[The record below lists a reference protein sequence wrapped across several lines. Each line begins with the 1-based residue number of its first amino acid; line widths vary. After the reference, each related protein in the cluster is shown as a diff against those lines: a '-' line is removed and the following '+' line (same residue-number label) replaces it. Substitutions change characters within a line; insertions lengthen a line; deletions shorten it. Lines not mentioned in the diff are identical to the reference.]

1 MDTKEHQEV
10 IDLSQKLCKVSS
22 KGEAAEV
29 PRERMVQGEILV
41 ADVQLFPLNN
51 LATLSEVSICVHN
64 YDLEQLVCCLLWV
77 PLNTV
82 ILLPKSIR
90 GLTES
95 LQVQKII
102 PVRRSRC
109 LTLTWHWHF
118 LLTLSSQEDALR
130 SLSTHWQ
137 TWCAVLCP
145 FTQQSSGSSPVPCSV
160 WWASVSQLPR
170 VLWG

>member
-109 LTLTWHWHF
+109 LTLT
-118 LLTLSSQEDALR
+118 
-130 SLSTHWQ
+130 
-137 TWCAVLCP
+137 
-145 FTQQSSGSSPVPCSV
+145 
-160 WWASVSQLPR
+160 
-170 VLWG
+170 